1 MKYTFS
7 SDISSEVTLKEI
19 LEVALRF
26 NSKITNYV
34 EKGPGG
40 GNHAVTFKSKS
51 QSDFDSLKS
60 YIKFGN

>member
-40 GNHAVTFKSKS
+40 GNHAVTFE
-51 QSDFDSLKS
+51 
-60 YIKFGN
+60 